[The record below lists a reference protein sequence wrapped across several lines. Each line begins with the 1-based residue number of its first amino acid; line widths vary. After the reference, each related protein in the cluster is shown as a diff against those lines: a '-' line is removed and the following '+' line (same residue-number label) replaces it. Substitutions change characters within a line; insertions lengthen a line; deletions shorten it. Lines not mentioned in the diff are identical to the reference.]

1 MDDRARV
8 QDIFLL
14 LSSPPPIP
22 AGSGDWR
29 GFLAAGLP
37 ADQHKAL
44 QSHERTGRP
53 LGDEGFVERLE
64 DALGRSLK
72 KGKPGPKKGSAEIV
86 IK

>member
-1 MDDRARV
+1 VDDRARV

-22 AGSGDWR
+22 AGSGKWR

-37 ADQHKAL
+37 ADQHTAL

-53 LGDEGFVERLE
+53 LGDEGFVEGLE
-64 DALGRSLK
+64 SALGRSLK
-72 KGKPGPKKGSAEIV
+72 KPKPGPKKGSAEIAV
-86 IK
+86 R